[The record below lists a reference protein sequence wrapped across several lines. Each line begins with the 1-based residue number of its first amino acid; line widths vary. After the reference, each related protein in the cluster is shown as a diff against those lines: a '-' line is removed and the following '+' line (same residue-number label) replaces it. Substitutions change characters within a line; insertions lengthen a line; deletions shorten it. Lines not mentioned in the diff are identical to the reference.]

1 MNVCVF
7 LHIRF
12 LMESLAAKVAWVWP
26 GIAVD
31 QEMGGQGAAP
41 LERFSTLW
49 TLKLNKSS

>member
-1 MNVCVF
+1 
-7 LHIRF
+7 
-12 LMESLAAKVAWVWP
+12 MESLAAKVAWVWP

-31 QEMGGQGAAP
+31 QEMGGQSAAP